1 MWKWVLSDKAWMDQ
15 WNCFSAPGEGE
26 VREGVENVNHA
37 IMGKRVKNQ

>member
-26 VREGVENVNHA
+26 VRGGGEHESCNH
-37 IMGKRVKNQ
+37 GKKS